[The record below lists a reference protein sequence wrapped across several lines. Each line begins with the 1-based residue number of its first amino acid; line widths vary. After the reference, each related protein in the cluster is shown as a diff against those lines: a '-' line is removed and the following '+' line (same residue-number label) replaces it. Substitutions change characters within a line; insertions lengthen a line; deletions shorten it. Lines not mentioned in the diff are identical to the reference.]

1 MNDPFRFAS
10 YDAELRR
17 LIVEF
22 HEKPDKA
29 LVVPIVRR
37 IINHYQPKERK
48 IPSDAP
54 MDQPLADLGLDS
66 LTLMEVTLDVQ
77 DAFQTTFTDEELKG
91 LRSFS
96 EITALIDERI
106 RTLSEGGT

>member
-29 LVVPIVRR
+29 LVIPIVRR

-48 IPSDAP
+48 ISSDAP
-54 MDQPLADLGLDS
+54 MDQPLAELGLDS

-77 DAFQTTFTDEELKG
+77 DAFQTTFNDEELKG

-106 RTLSEGGT
+106 RTLSEGGK